1 MQAKHQPQ
9 ILPQEIYPEVS
20 KLLGAAIDELPK
32 SRDKQ
37 VRDNH
42 LLLIKRSYEALS
54 NDAQDQFDIRLCD
67 LLLNK
72 LDKALRG
79 ARSCLANQ
87 GANPEET
94 YKTIDEGHRL
104 LSLFISCSFPDS
116 RFGFLGD
123 TPKKVCAQMSH
134 DFDSVYRGLLFAFE
148 RPNSLTNSQPALNR
162 TIDFCAAVLAAQRP
176 LLLLGDVQR
185 AEFDT
190 EDLLDLAISQI
201 AKGKESTLNIKL
213 DRTRAS
219 HIYTDPNC
227 LTLVLYNLLKN
238 SVRATEG
245 LESREISITV
255 DNTSDQWCT
264 VIKVTDN
271 GKGIA
276 LDQLRDEIAKIVE
289 ATASDMNDEDVLKW
303 LFDPRI
309 SMSNG
314 GTGLGLHLVRTL
326 IEDRLKGHVSIAN
339 TSESGTEILILL
351 PKGSKHS
358 SECELEVCTLSS
370 LRTRSLSGY
379 LR

>member
-104 LSLFISCSFPDS
+104 LSLFISCSFPYS
-116 RFGFLGD
+116 GFGFLGD
-123 TPKKVCAQMSH
+123 TPKKVCDQMSH
-134 DFDSVYRGLLFAFE
+134 DFDKIYRGLLFTFE
-148 RPNSLTNSQPALNR
+148 RYGRPTINEPALNR

-185 AEFDT
+185 SEFDT
-190 EDLLDLAISQI
+190 KDLLDLAISQI
-201 AKGKESTLNIKL
+201 ARGKGRTLKIKL
-213 DRTRAS
+213 DSTRAS
-219 HIYTDPNC
+219 QIYTDPNC

-255 DNTSDQWCT
+255 DNTCDQWCT
-264 VIKVTDN
+264 VIKVKDN

-276 LDQLRDEIAKIVE
+276 LDQLRDEITKIIE
-289 ATASDMNDEDVLKW
+289 APASDMNDEDVLKW

-314 GTGLGLHLVRTL
+314 GTGLGLHLVRT
-326 IEDRLKGHVSIAN
+326 IIHDRLGGQVSISNRQEGGAEVLIRLPN
-339 TSESGTEILILL
+339 ESNQPLL
-351 PKGSKHS
+351 
-358 SECELEVCTLSS
+358 
-370 LRTRSLSGY
+370 
-379 LR
+379 

>member
-1 MQAKHQPQ
+1 MQTQHQPEIPTQQ
-9 ILPQEIYPEVS
+9 IYATVS
-20 KLLGAAIDELPK
+20 KLLGTAINELPK
-32 SRDKQ
+32 SGDKQ
-37 VRDNH
+37 ARDDH
-42 LLLIKRSYEALS
+42 LLQIKKSYEAFS
-54 NDAQDQFDIRLCD
+54 KDEQDQFDIRLCD
-67 LLLNK
+67 LLLKK
-72 LDKALRG
+72 LDKGLRG
-79 ARSCLANQ
+79 ARSYLTNR
-87 GANPEET
+87 NTTPEET
-94 YKTIDEGHRL
+94 YNTVDEGHRV
-104 LSLFISCSFPDS
+104 LSFFISCSFPDS
-116 RFGFLGD
+116 RFGFLGN

-134 DFDSVYRGLLFAFE
+134 DFDTVYRGLLFAFE
-148 RPNSLTNSQPALNR
+148 RPNSLTKSQPALYR

-201 AKGKESTLNIKL
+201 AKGKERTLNIKL

-309 SMSNG
+309 SMSRG
-314 GTGLGLHLVRTL
+314 GTGLGLHLVRT
-326 IEDRLKGHVSIAN
+326 IIHDRLGGQVSISNHQEGGAEVLIRLPN
-339 TSESGTEILILL
+339 ESNQPLL
-351 PKGSKHS
+351 
-358 SECELEVCTLSS
+358 
-370 LRTRSLSGY
+370 
-379 LR
+379 